1 VVTQNQKPSPSQK
14 KARYQ
19 NLIERL
25 RADTS
30 FPLQA
35 AAAVQEPKGKAG
47 RKPGTKQTRDTRV
60 AISMAMIGNSNRMR
74 KPARPVIEAIWE
86 GRSMRSIAAEEGV
99 SYQAISQR
107 IQKWGYDYIE
117 IFHMRG
123 RPQAEKDAFIKEI
136 DTGVAQ
142 TRYKDDW

>member
-1 VVTQNQKPSPSQK
+1 MSSVTNKS
-14 KARYQ
+14 
-19 NLIERL
+19 
-25 RADTS
+25 
-30 FPLQA
+30 
-35 AAAVQEPKGKAG
+35 KAG

-74 KPARPVIEAIWE
+74 KPARPIIEAIWE

-107 IQKWGYDYIE
+107 IKKWGYDYIE

-123 RPQAEKDAFIKEI
+123 RPKAEKDAFIEEI

-142 TRYKDDW
+142 ARYKDGW